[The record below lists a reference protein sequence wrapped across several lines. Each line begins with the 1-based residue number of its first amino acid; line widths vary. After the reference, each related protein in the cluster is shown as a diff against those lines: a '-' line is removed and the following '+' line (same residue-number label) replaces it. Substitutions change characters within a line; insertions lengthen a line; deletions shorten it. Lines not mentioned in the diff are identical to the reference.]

1 MITVVLADL
10 APPRGSA
17 APLRNV
23 VAVAR

>member
-1 MITVVLADL
+1 MIIVVLADL